1 MYQPPSGDAIRLD
14 FVDREDIGRE
24 LRAGRSREGYLL
36 LARINLA
43 EFGSGWKS
51 LSRLLLVKGI
61 SWADEK

>member
-14 FVDREDIGRE
+14 FVNCEDIERE

-36 LARINLA
+36 LVRIDLA

-61 SWADEK
+61 SWAYEK